1 MDPNEL
7 INFLDPQFVPSI
19 KCSCPEDDLYT
30 VDNLISID
38 QRKYQ
43 LGFMAYRVVKPPIE
57 LHFSLKCRIELGS
70 IKMWTQIGSL
80 KSTGFEVHANSSDVS
95 REYEKIG
102 SFFNLK
108 ENCLQFVSTAL
119 GYERDGRCTVAQFYP
134 STRNHLRKVKN
145 IKIYIKQTNRSCVP
159 VLKRIE
165 IWGKVSS
172 LEDMEQ
178 RKQIQQIILN
188 KAEKESAQLI
198 NDASKEENTQAA
210 IDESV
215 KNQLEIPEMFLD
227 EITYEIM
234 ALPMI
239 LPSGKLIDNSSLVKH
254 NEQEEKW
261 GRLPSDP
268 FTGQIFTDSRKPIL
282 DVRLKSQI
290 DTFLLQ
296 NCDNSAVRGVPRTVG
311 STKKREIAAVPSNR
325 AHRIEEITSH
335 SNTDVKRAKLV
346 SSAGENASGETSS
359 MQINPVCSNSAICN
373 VLVTRKYTK
382 INTKPSNSLNNCF
395 QCQTRHEPDS
405 NSLYIIQMCS
415 HLICR
420 SCLVDGNVKLCK
432 CGKEFDNFNIKKY
445 HITREI

>member
-1 MDPNEL
+1 MEPNEL
-7 INFLDPQFVPSI
+7 INFLDPKFVPSI

-30 VDNLISID
+30 ASNLISTD
-38 QRKYQ
+38 QRKFQ

-57 LHFSLKCRIELGS
+57 LHFSLKCRIELSS
-70 IKMWTQIGSL
+70 IKMWTQIDSL

-119 GYERDGRCTVAQFYP
+119 EYQRDGNCMAAQFYR

-145 IKIYIKQTNRSCVP
+145 IKIFIKQTNRSCVP

-165 IWGKVSS
+165 IWGKVSQ
-172 LEDMEQ
+172 LETQEQ
-178 RKQIQQIILN
+178 HKQIQQIISN
-188 KAEKESAQLI
+188 EAGKDSVQLT
-198 NDASKEENTQAA
+198 NEVSKEENTHDESHA
-210 IDESV
+210 IDESAN
-215 KNQLEIPEMFLD
+215 NQLEIPEMFLD

-239 LPSGKLIDNSSLVKH
+239 LPSGKVIDNSSLMKH
-254 NEQEEKW
+254 NEQEVKW

-268 FTGQIFTDSRKPIL
+268 FTGQMFTDARKPIL

-296 NCDNSAVRGVPRTVG
+296 NCDNLAVRGVPRTVG
-311 STKKREIAAVPSNR
+311 STKKREIAAVATNR
-325 AHRIEEITSH
+325 VRRIEEITPH
-335 SNTDVKRAKLV
+335 SSTDMKRARLDASPV
-346 SSAGENASGETSS
+346 QDASNA
-359 MQINPVCSNSAICN
+359 MQIKSVCSNNAVCN

-382 INTKPSNSLNNCF
+382 INTKSSNSVNNCF
-395 QCQTRHEPDS
+395 QCQMRHEPDS

-432 CGKEFDNFNIKKY
+432 CGREFDNFNIKKY
-445 HITREI
+445 HIAREI